1 MGTKMSK
8 KPQAGGVLAD
18 RTVAFLTGAGG
29 ARQTAAL
36 RPWEAVVSVGGRAV
50 LVHPDEDEA
59 RLFGQFGTDGEPP
72 LERKV
77 SEVHVED
84 YDALILSGPP
94 DADDPLFQTSDAM
107 RMATAF
113 YLARKP
119 IAALGRA
126 PGLLVRAGLVDDRM
140 LTSWPG
146 LAEEITAAGG
156 LWHDYPVVVCRCGP
170 NVLVT
175 GRGPGDM
182 REFCAALVDQIARC
196 AERSAT

>member
-119 IAALGRA
+119 IAALATLDG
-126 PGLLVRAGLVDDRM
+126 V
-140 LTSWPG
+140 
-146 LAEEITAAGG
+146 AGG
-156 LWHDYPVVVCRCGP
+156 PGGRDIDP
-170 NVLVT
+170 NLLRQRQQLRARALLELR
-175 GRGPGDM
+175 RGG
-182 REFCAALVDQIARC
+182 EALAILADDNSVDADQLRADNY
-196 AERSAT
+196 